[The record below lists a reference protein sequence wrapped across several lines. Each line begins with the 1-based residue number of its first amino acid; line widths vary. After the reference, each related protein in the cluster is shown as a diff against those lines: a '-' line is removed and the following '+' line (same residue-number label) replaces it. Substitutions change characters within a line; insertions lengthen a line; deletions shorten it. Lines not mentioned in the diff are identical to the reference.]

1 MIAKIILVVF
11 IGGLARRGEK
21 GAMPGRQLQADDF
34 TRARATAADGGSGDR
49 LYTFKEGV
57 PSIHERTLPS

>member
-34 TRARATAADGGSGDR
+34 TRARATAADSGSQG
-49 LYTFKEGV
+49 
-57 PSIHERTLPS
+57 